1 MYLISLLEDLE
12 AITLVHDFSPGGS
25 ESNHTC
31 TCLLCWR
38 IWKQLHMYLLLLLE
52 DLEAT
57 IYVPALS
64 ATEASNIKSRLYS
77 LLKEGG

>member
-1 MYLISLLEDLE
+1 MCLLSLLENLE
-12 AITLVHDFSPGGS
+12 AIALEPAFPPGGS
-25 ESNHTC
+25 GSNCTC
-31 TCLLCWR
+31 TCPFCWR
-38 IWKQLHMYLLLLLE
+38 IWKQLYMYLLFLLE